1 MASFT
6 AAGSAYA
13 TYGINMIPF
22 YTFYSMFGFQRIG
35 DSIWAA
41 GDLRC
46 KGFLIGAT
54 AGRTTLNGE
63 GLQHQDGHSHLLA
76 STVPN
81 CISYDPAFA
90 FELALIIRDGI
101 RRMYEDQES
110 IFYYIT
116 VYNETYEQP
125 KMPEGAAEGVLKGM
139 YKFRAAENPGSMP
152 RVHLFAS
159 GPIVREALRAQEM
172 LRERYQ
178 VAADVWSVTSYTELY
193 RDGLR
198 CSRWNRLHPT
208 EPPRIPHI
216 NKLINQEPWPIVAA
230 SDYVKSNPFRVQA
243 WCPASFFSLGTDG
256 FGRSETREEL
266 RRFFEIDAE
275 HIAFAALT
283 QLSRIK
289 QFDAGRL
296 PKVIKDLGINPEAP
310 DPALS

>member
-1 MASFT
+1 M
-6 AAGSAYA
+6 
-13 TYGINMIPF
+13 
-22 YTFYSMFGFQRIG
+22 FYSMFGFQRVG

-41 GDLRC
+41 ADLRT

-63 GLQHQDGHSHLLA
+63 GLQHQDGHSHLHA

-90 FELALIIRDGI
+90 FEVALIVRDGI
-101 RRMYEDQES
+101 RRMYENQES

-116 VYNETYEQP
+116 VYNENYEQP
-125 KMPEGAAEGVLKGM
+125 PMPKGVEEGVLRGI
-139 YKFRAAENPGSMP
+139 YKFRAAENPGTLP
-152 RVHLFAS
+152 RVHLFGS
-159 GPIVREALRAQEM
+159 GPILRESLRAQGL
-172 LRERYQ
+172 LREKYH
-178 VAADVWSVTSYTELY
+178 VAADVWSVTSYTQIY
-193 RDGLR
+193 RDGLA

-216 NKLINQEPWPIVAA
+216 KKLMDGEPWPIVAA

-243 WCPASFFSLGTDG
+243 WCPSSFFSLGTDG
-256 FGRSETREEL
+256 FGRSDTREGL

-283 QLSRIK
+283 QLSRIN
-289 QFDAGRL
+289 QFDAARL
-296 PKVIKDLGINPEAP
+296 PRVIKELGIDPEAP
-310 DPALS
+310 DPAVS